1 MNPFKRRYYSE
12 YNWPESYYPSNS
24 QVSAGRENNVANL
37 LALWGLIRHF
47 RSAGFGGLSGLA
59 RLTGLTGL
67 VGSAGAAGLVGLA
80 GLSGLADPLRGIG
93 AALLTGAV
101 DLLGLG
107 RNTGTAADNVADD
120 IADVEDDE
128 DDATENY

>member
-12 YNWPESYYPSNS
+12 YNWPECNYPNNS
-24 QVSAGRENNVANL
+24 QASAGRENNVANL
-37 LALWGLIRHF
+37 LALWGLIKHLRTK
-47 RSAGFGGLSGLA
+47 GFGGANGLA
-59 RLTGLTGL
+59 GLAGLTGL
-67 VGSAGAAGLVGLA
+67 VGSAGASGLVGLA
-80 GLSGLADPLRGIG
+80 GRSGLADPLRGIG
-93 AALLTGAV
+93 SALLTGAV

-120 IADVEDDE
+120 IADVEDVE